1 MARSDLVE
9 HLLGVSNEEIGQGYT
24 APQSAGEVDEII
36 AYELER
42 LRERAVEGILDA
54 AASGDLAAIVWLE
67 SHGFLVFPGEYTRAN

>member
-24 APQSAGEVDEII
+24 APQSAKEVDEII

-42 LRERAVEGILDA
+42 LRKRALKKILDA
-54 AASGDLAAIVWLE
+54 AASGDLAAIGWLE
-67 SHGFLVFPGEYTRAN
+67 SRGLVVFPGEYTTAN